1 MPAADRIVT
10 GRLAPFVAA
19 TPARARGSL
28 VGRVDPF
35 AVVGSIIYAVVGI
48 VAIFAN
54 QLATHDPFQILFL
67 PEGGLAANLPI
78 SGEHYLGTTNMGRDI
93 YSQLILGT
101 RSAILVGL
109 AAAFVVVV
117 IGTLVG
123 LLSGFFG
130 GLVDMV
136 LMRAA
141 DVALGIPFL
150 PFVIVLAGFLEP
162 SLWNVVLAMALL
174 VWPTTG
180 RVIRSQVLTLR
191 ERAFVDAARV
201 SGASEMRI
209 LFVHVMPNILPLSL
223 VYGSISIGWA
233 ILTEAS
239 VSFLGFGATDTIS
252 WGYMLQD
259 AYVSQ
264 ALSRGWYR
272 WFVPPGIC
280 IVLIVVAGFFISRGF
295 EEVFFPRLRD

>member
-1 MPAADRIVT
+1 MPTRSAQLPRF
-10 GRLAPFVAA
+10 GR
-19 TPARARGSL
+19 
-28 VGRVDPF
+28 RVDPF
-35 AVVGSIIYAVVGI
+35 AVVGVAIYAVIGL
-48 VAIFAN
+48 VAIFAD
-54 QLATHDPFQILFL
+54 QLVTHDPLQILFT
-67 PEGGLAANLPI
+67 PEGGLADNLPI
-78 SGEHYLGTTNMGRDI
+78 SAEHYLGTTNMGRDI
-93 YSQLILGT
+93 YSQLILGS
-101 RSAILVGL
+101 RSAIVVGL
-109 AAAFVVVV
+109 SAAFVVVV

-130 GLVDMV
+130 GVVDMI

-162 SLWNVVLAMALL
+162 NLWNVVLAMALL

-180 RVIRSQVLTLR
+180 RVIRSQVMTLR
-191 ERAFVDAARV
+191 QRAFVEAARV
-201 SGASEMRI
+201 SGASDMRI
-209 LFVHVMPNILPLSL
+209 LFVHVMPNILPLAL

-239 VSFLGFGATDTIS
+239 ISFLGFGPSDSIS
-252 WGYMLQD
+252 WGTMLQD
-259 AYVSQ
+259 AYISQ

-280 IVLIVVAGFFISRGF
+280 IILIVVAGFFISRGF

>member
-1 MPAADRIVT
+1 MPTRSAQLPRFGRRI
-10 GRLAPFVAA
+10 
-19 TPARARGSL
+19 
-28 VGRVDPF
+28 DPF
-35 AVVGSIIYAVVGI
+35 AVVGVAIYAVIGL
-48 VAIFAN
+48 VAIFAD
-54 QLATHDPFQILFL
+54 QLVTHDPLQILFT
-67 PEGGLAANLPI
+67 PEGGLADNLPI
-78 SGEHYLGTTNMGRDI
+78 SAEHYLGTTNMGRDI

-101 RSAILVGL
+101 RSAIVVGL
-109 AAAFVVVV
+109 SAAFVVVV

-130 GLVDMV
+130 GVVDMI

-180 RVIRSQVLTLR
+180 RVIRSQVMTLR
-191 ERAFVDAARV
+191 QRAFVEAARV
-201 SGASEMRI
+201 SGASDMRI
-209 LFVHVMPNILPLSL
+209 LFVHVMPNILPLAL

-239 VSFLGFGATDTIS
+239 ISFLGFGPGDSVS
-252 WGYMLQD
+252 WGTMLQD
-259 AYVSQ
+259 AYISQ

-280 IVLIVVAGFFISRGF
+280 IILIVVAGFFISRGC
-295 EEVFFPRLRD
+295 EEVCFPRLRD

>member
-1 MPAADRIVT
+1 
-10 GRLAPFVAA
+10 
-19 TPARARGSL
+19 L
-28 VGRVDPF
+28 V
-35 AVVGSIIYAVVGI
+35 
-48 VAIFAN
+48 
-54 QLATHDPFQILFL
+54 
-67 PEGGLAANLPI
+67 
-78 SGEHYLGTTNMGRDI
+78 
-93 YSQLILGT
+93 LGT
-101 RSAILVGL
+101 RSAIVVGL

-130 GLVDMV
+130 GIVDMV

-150 PFVIVLAGFLEP
+150 PFVIVLAGFMEP

-191 ERAFVDAARV
+191 ERAFVEAARV
-201 SGASEMRI
+201 SGASDMRI
-209 LFVHVMPNILPLSL
+209 LFVHVMPNILPLAL

-239 VSFLGFGATDTIS
+239 ISFLGFGATETIS

-280 IVLIVVAGFFISRGF
+280 IILIVVAGFFISRGF